1 MTMNASLDL
10 NSAMR
15 LPQSLLI
22 QLRAHYPASC
32 LAAELV
38 QVQDSHYIVRAMVT
52 MEGQLLA
59 TALAA
64 GSTVE
69 AAEDGAR
76 QRVLDVLG
84 IQALVL
90 GETMKQEVN
99 LRLNS
104 PVAPVTNSTDIAQV
118 PTAESEAF
126 SPPEPTP
133 TTVTKAKRRSPK
145 ANSAPEIEDNVPE
158 APLEGVSEIE
168 ISGGDDTSYEAE
180 FEYSFEEEP
189 SAEPAAIKPTA
200 AMPVPQ
206 MDLSDAIAQIGAEI
220 DRIGW
225 TKKQG
230 STYLQETYSKRTR
243 AELSDAE
250 LFEFLAY
257 LKSLPAKVQPVLADL
272 PF

>member
-22 QLRAHYPASC
+22 QLRAHYPAGC

-90 GETMKQEVN
+90 GESSSE
-99 LRLNS
+99 L
-104 PVAPVTNSTDIAQV
+104 AP
-118 PTAESEAF
+118 
-126 SPPEPTP
+126 P
-133 TTVTKAKRRSPK
+133 TTLSKAKRRSSK
-145 ANSAPEIEDNVPE
+145 ASALESEEVVLETVLEAVPE
-158 APLEGVSEIE
+158 VVPEVVPENIE

-189 SAEPAAIKPTA
+189 VAVAKAVSSPA
-200 AMPVPQ
+200 PQ

>member
-1 MTMNASLDL
+1 MNASLDL
-10 NSAMR
+10 NSALR

-22 QLRAHYPASC
+22 QLRAHYPSSC

-38 QVQDSHYIVRAMVT
+38 QVQDGQYIVRAMVT
-52 MEGQLLA
+52 MESQLLA

-90 GETMKQEVN
+90 SEATGREVSP
-99 LRLNS
+99 RLNS
-104 PVAPVTNSTDIAQV
+104 PVAPVATTAIAQA
-118 PTAESEAF
+118 PLAEAESF
-126 SPPEPTP
+126 SEPEPTP

-158 APLEGVSEIE
+158 AAMEGVSEIE

-189 SAEPAAIKPTA
+189 IAESAAVNPTVA
-200 AMPVPQ
+200 TPVPQ

-257 LKSLPAKVQPVLADL
+257 LKSLPAKVQPMLADL